1 MLATDDIFREWMAY
15 QDHGDVRESVVGLAD
30 VVEPGFVDEY
40 FLQDESGHRLGQLRS
55 GLHDP

>member
-1 MLATDDIFREWMAY
+1 MLTY
-15 QDHGDVRESVVGLAD
+15 QDHSDMRESVVRLAD
-30 VVEPGFVDEY
+30 VVEAGFVNEY